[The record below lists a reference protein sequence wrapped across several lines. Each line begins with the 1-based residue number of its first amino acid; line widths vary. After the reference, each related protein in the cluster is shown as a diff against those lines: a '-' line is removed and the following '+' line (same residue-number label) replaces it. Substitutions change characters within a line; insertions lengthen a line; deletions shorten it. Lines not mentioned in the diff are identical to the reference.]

1 MKVKSTDF
9 HLENNTSNQGATDSL
24 SLYSSMT
31 TNDILRR
38 LRYAF
43 DFKDEQ
49 MQELFASGGINLTKE
64 DVKYILFKDY
74 YDGFRE
80 ASQEELAA
88 FLNGLINVKRGKR
101 DGPQPA
107 PEKELTN
114 NIILRKLK
122 IAMNWQDEDILE
134 TLMLGDMRF
143 GKHELSALFRKI
155 THPHHRYCK
164 DQLIRKL
171 LVGMHIRYR
180 PKDSK
185 SIEEMLD

>member
-1 MKVKSTDF
+1 
-9 HLENNTSNQGATDSL
+9 
-24 SLYSSMT
+24 MT

-43 DFKDEQ
+43 DFKDRQ
-49 MQELFASGGINLTKE
+49 MQEIFASGGIILDSE
-64 DVKYILFKDY
+64 DVKHTLFKDH

-88 FLNGLINVKRGKR
+88 FLNGLINEKRGKR
-101 DGPQPA
+101 KGSQPA

-114 NIILRKLK
+114 NIILWKLK
-122 IAMNWQDEDILE
+122 IAMNWQDDDILE
-134 TLMLGDMRF
+134 TLMLGNMRF
-143 GKHELSALFRKI
+143 GKHELSALFRKVS
-155 THPHHRYCK
+155 HPHHRYCK

-180 PKDSK
+180 PKND
-185 SIEEMLD
+185 